1 MQDLNITLIQ
11 CSQFWEDKTQNLN
24 HFETLLNQV
33 DTTDLILLPEMFH
46 TAFSMNAQNLAENC
60 ENSTALTWLKDKAK
74 EKNAA
79 FYTSFIAEENG
90 KFYNRGVFV
99 YPNGE
104 TLFYDKRKL
113 FTLAKEDETFTPGE
127 KQVIVSYK
135 NWNINLQICY
145 DLRFPEISRNKL
157 NKQNV
162 SDYDLCLYVAN
173 WPERRA
179 PHWKALLL
187 ARAIENQCF
196 VAGLNRVGTDGKDLT
211 YSGDSIIYSPLG
223 EKLVGDFPSEEKII
237 SCTIS
242 KTSINE
248 IREKLNFLKDV
259 LI

>member
-1 MQDLNITLIQ
+1 MQDLKISLVQ
-11 CSQFWEDKTQNLN
+11 CRQFWEDKSQNLA
-24 HFETLLNQV
+24 HFDALLQQV
-33 DTTDLILLPEMFH
+33 ETTDLILLPEMFQ
-46 TAFSMNAQNLAENC
+46 TGFSMNAQQLAENT
-60 ENSTALTWLKDKAK
+60 ENSSALNWLKEKAK

-79 FYTSFIAEENG
+79 FYTSFIAEDKG

-104 TLFYDKRKL
+104 SVFYDKRKL
-113 FTLAKEDETFTPGE
+113 FTLAKEDENFTAGE
-127 KQVIVSYK
+127 NQVIISYK

-157 NKQNV
+157 NEQNV

-196 VAGLNRVGTDGKDLT
+196 VVGLNRIGTDVHDLS
-211 YSGDSIIYSPLG
+211 YSGDSMVYSPLG

-237 SCTIS
+237 SCTLS
-242 KTSINE
+242 KTNIEE
-248 IREKLNFLKDV
+248 IRQKLNFLKD
-259 LI
+259 I